1 MKVRQYKGF
10 APYLHQNDVI
20 KELRNA
26 KGTNKIVVC
35 KSSRQKGKSYLVGG
49 LLLYYAINYAN
60 TKNYCLSPSF
70 KQAKNIYQ
78 TIVDAIIKSGVVKSK
93 NKTDLIITLI
103 NGSTIN
109 FKSAEQRDQLRGYT
123 ADFVCI
129 DEAAFIPDS
138 IFHIVLPWTDAK
150 KAPMLIVSSP
160 FTKNGFFYQYYNYG
174 LNHQFNT
181 ITIDWSDEK
190 YKESIEQILP
200 SSKLEEYRQVLPHN
214 VFLTEYLG
222 EWLDDDG
229 TVFINIKNCLKET
242 HINKDDKLF
251 VGLDWSNQ
259 GENDD
264 TVISI
269 FNQYGKQVYLKY
281 FNNLTP
287 LKQIDRI
294 YNELEPILNQIQL
307 INSES
312 NSIGTPY
319 TDLLKQRSQILAQK
333 INYFNTSN
341 TSKNSAVL
349 NMQTA
354 LENGEATLLPDD
366 KQTRQFS
373 YFSANY
379 NPRTRNVTYAAP
391 EGLNDDTVMA
401 TIMAY
406 DAYKNG
412 IVQGLYNISITKH
425 TFGKNNNRN
434 KGISYIGQ

>member
-1 MKVRQYKGF
+1 M
-10 APYLHQNDVI
+10 
-20 KELRNA
+20 
-26 KGTNKIVVC
+26 
-35 KSSRQKGKSYLVGG
+35 
-49 LLLYYAINYAN
+49 
-60 TKNYCLSPSF
+60 
-70 KQAKNIYQ
+70 
-78 TIVDAIIKSGVVKSK
+78 
-93 NKTDLIITLI
+93 
-103 NGSTIN
+103 
-109 FKSAEQRDQLRGYT
+109 
-123 ADFVCI
+123 
-129 DEAAFIPDS
+129 
-138 IFHIVLPWTDAK
+138 
-150 KAPMLIVSSP
+150 
-160 FTKNGFFYQYYNYG
+160 
-174 LNHQFNT
+174 
-181 ITIDWSDEK
+181 
-190 YKESIEQILP
+190 
-200 SSKLEEYRQVLPHN
+200 
-214 VFLTEYLG
+214 
-222 EWLDDDG
+222 
-229 TVFINIKNCLKET
+229 
-242 HINKDDKLF
+242 
-251 VGLDWSNQ
+251 DWSNQ

-287 LKQIDRI
+287 LKQIDKI

-412 IVQGLYNISITKH
+412 NIIGQYTISIEKH
-425 TFGKNNNRN
+425 KFGDSARKKQSTRFGKS
-434 KGISYIGQ
+434 ISYIGK